1 MKKII
6 SLLLA
11 AMMIFSFA
19 ACGSDENTTT
29 DIKDATELLTNVWAT
44 YADDEKFPAAGGD
57 YNNSV
62 MDGPGAFDVSDAE
75 ALDAMLGCPV
85 SATEI
90 TDAASLMHMMN
101 QNTFTAGA
109 YHIAVA
115 ADAEKLC
122 DALKENIMNRQWMCG
137 FPDTLIVATVGDEY
151 VVSAFGNAELIE
163 NFKTKLTA
171 KYTSAEVVYEESLA
185 F

>member
-6 SLLLA
+6 SVLLVAL
-11 AMMIFSFA
+11 MVFSFA
-19 ACGSDENTTT
+19 ACGSDEKTNT
-29 DIKDATELLTNVWAT
+29 DIKDATELLTNVWST
-44 YADDEKFPAAGGD
+44 YKDDEKFPAAGGD

-62 MDGPGAFDVSDAE
+62 MDGPGTFDVSDAE

-85 SATEI
+85 SVTEI

-109 YHIAVA
+109 YKVALA
-115 ADAEKLC
+115 ADAGKLC

-137 FPDTLIVATVGDEY
+137 FPDTLIVATVGSDY

-163 NFKTKLTA
+163 NFKTKL
-171 KYTSAEVVYEESLA
+171 SATYSDTTIVYEESLA